1 MERQSPEKKSPEKK
15 SEALPAKAG
24 TFPERRRQARQ
35 TVMQALYQWE
45 INKSDMDVIEHQ
57 FVQHEHFQKVD
68 ADYFKEILHGVG
80 LEIDL
85 IDSYIKRYIDR
96 DISELDPVEL
106 TVARVAVYEFLK
118 RPDVPYRVILN
129 EALESAK
136 KFGAQ
141 EGHKFI
147 NGILDKIA
155 REIRRTEVS
164 SK

>member
-1 MERQSPEKKSPEKK
+1 MIKVQKNPNVI
-15 SEALPAKAG
+15 PAKAG
-24 TFPERRRQARQ
+24 TEKKSFSFPARRRHARQ

-45 INKSDMDVIEHQ
+45 INKSDISTIEKQ
-57 FVQHEHFQKVD
+57 FESKEHFQTVD
-68 ADYFKEILHGVG
+68 AEYFKEILHGVI
-80 LEIDL
+80 LELEVIDH
-85 IDSYIKRYIDR
+85 YIKRYIDR

-118 RPDVPYRVILN
+118 RLDVPYKVVLN

-155 REIRRTEVS
+155 REVRHTEIKS
-164 SK
+164 

>member
-1 MERQSPEKKSPEKK
+1 MEKNATEKNATEKKS
-15 SEALPAKAG
+15 S
-24 TFPERRRQARQ
+24 FPERRRQARQ

-45 INKSDMDVIEHQ
+45 ITKADITTIENQ
-57 FVQHEHFQKVD
+57 FESHEHFQTVD
-68 ADYFKEILHGVG
+68 AAYFKEILHGVV
-80 LEIDL
+80 LDINH

-96 DISELDPVEL
+96 DIAELDPVEL

-118 RPDVPYRVILN
+118 RLDVPYKVILN

-155 REIRRTEVS
+155 REIRHIEI
-164 SK
+164 KP

>member
-1 MERQSPEKKSPEKK
+1 MEKKYVI
-15 SEALPAKAG
+15 PAKAG

-35 TVMQALYQWE
+35 TAMQALYQWE
-45 INKSDMDVIEHQ
+45 INKSDIALIENQ
-57 FVQHEHFQKVD
+57 FIQREHFQSVD
-68 ADYFKEILHGVG
+68 AEYFKEILHGVV
-80 LEIDL
+80 LEIDN

-96 DISELDPVEL
+96 DITELDPVEL

-118 RPDVPYRVILN
+118 RPDVPYKVILN

-155 REIRRTEVS
+155 REVRRGEI
-164 SK
+164 KPY